1 MKFDAELKLYLEA
14 YLNDKKFI
22 TVNGTQLDLEKFETL
37 KDCFNEGKKSY
48 TPVEKE
54 EYKQYIYD
62 IMDGKIK
69 SKKKQQIRI
78 KFYLIKLLNFK
89 FIY

>member
-69 SKKKQQIRI
+69 SKKNSK
-78 KFYLIKLLNFK
+78 
-89 FIY
+89 